1 MRNTAERLGGLVSGW
16 SANVQSAVARL
27 LLRILHEQNT
37 ATRVVRV
44 ERTDASKEGPLVFDL
59 SVLPHQCYLAN
70 GLLVSNSDA
79 FQILAVGMKRAMGVI
94 DNIPGGQEDD
104 TLIGLALDDE
114 RPVVAPYEMD
124 EGI

>member
-1 MRNTAERLGGLVSGW
+1 MRNTAERLGELVSGW

-44 ERTDASKEGPLVFDL
+44 ERTDASKESPLVFDL

-79 FQILAVGMKRAMGVI
+79 FQILAVGMKRAMGVL
-94 DNIPGGQEDD
+94 DNLPAGQESDS
-104 TLIGLALDDE
+104 LIGLAIDDE
-114 RPVVAPYEMD
+114 RPIAEPYEMD
-124 EGI
+124 DGV